1 MTKSRK
7 SYKYKSFLINN
18 FNKEAND
25 SFYSDKEDCT
35 LEIIKEVFCNTTDE
49 SFSQDD
55 NTYSPKSK
63 KKIKRYF
70 NIIKMKKRG
79 KRRLKSNSKIHDKNS
94 QYNIICKIKVY
105 FTKSILDHANNL
117 YKKSLEK
124 EEAIDAQCFKSINQ
138 KEEKSENSIN
148 IDLFDKTVKEYL
160 SSNISEK
167 YYAHS
172 KDYNKKMIEKIYK
185 ENKMKNLIA
194 FLEQNIGIVYKE
206 YISEEVS
213 QKDIFKGMRK
223 INADLERI
231 KIKYNYDNHYINEVR
246 RTAVNLEQIFS
257 EKKEKYKKK

>member
-1 MTKSRK
+1 MTKGRK

-18 FNKEAND
+18 FNKETSD
-25 SFYSDKEDCT
+25 SFYSDREDCT
-35 LEIIKEVFCNTTDE
+35 LEIIKEVFCNSTTDE
-49 SFSQDD
+49 TFSD
-55 NTYSPKSK
+55 NATNSPKK
-63 KKIKRYF
+63 KKINHYF

-105 FTKSILDHANNL
+105 FTKSILDQANNL
-117 YKKSLEK
+117 YQKSLKK
-124 EEAIDAQCFKSINQ
+124 EEAIEASYFKSVNQ
-138 KEEKSENSIN
+138 KEDKSENSIN
-148 IDLFDKTVKEYL
+148 IDLFGKTVKEYL

-172 KDYNKKMIEKIYK
+172 KDYNKKLIEKIYGQ
-185 ENKMKNLIA
+185 NKMKNLIA
-194 FLEQNIGIVYKE
+194 FLEKNIGIVYKE

-246 RTAVNLEQIFS
+246 TTAVNLEQIFL
-257 EKKEKYKKK
+257 EKKEKYKK

>member
-1 MTKSRK
+1 MTKGRK

-18 FNKEAND
+18 FNKETSD
-25 SFYSDKEDCT
+25 SFYSDREDCT
-35 LEIIKEVFCNTTDE
+35 LEIIKEVFCNSTTDE
-49 SFSQDD
+49 TFSD
-55 NTYSPKSK
+55 NVTNSPKK
-63 KKIKRYF
+63 KKINHYF

-105 FTKSILDHANNL
+105 FTKSILDQANNL

-185 ENKMKNLIA
+185 ENKKKILIA
-194 FLEQNIGIVYKE
+194 FLDQNIGTVYDE
-206 YISEEVS
+206 YIRGEAS
-213 QKDIFKGMRK
+213 QNDIFKGMKK
-223 INADLERI
+223 IDDDLERI
-231 KIKYNYDNHYINEVR
+231 KIKYNYDNHYINDVR
-246 RTAVNLEQIFS
+246 RTALNLEPIFS
-257 EKKEKYKKK
+257 EKKEKYKNK